1 MSHFSDFNSTEWNLK
16 GLSICSACI
25 PSAQGKQP
33 PSKESRTV
41 SRECTTQ
48 LTIQCQSAAETRVHS
63 ALHSGGTGQQ
73 LEDIWILPSRKHPP
87 RTQPGAPFDRSNGIY
102 SLTSL
107 PGTKSRK
114 DLSDTASCSA
124 EHPLMWG
131 LQERGFGPRELR
143 CERCSVSH
151 ELGNHDLAEHRESIW
166 APEHQQ
172 DRDKRH
178 SLGQNMG
185 VKR

>member
-1 MSHFSDFNSTEWNLK
+1 MLGLHSLCPGQTASLQGVKNS
-16 GLSICSACI
+16 
-25 PSAQGKQP
+25 QQ
-33 PSKESRTV
+33 
-41 SRECTTQ
+41 
-48 LTIQCQSAAETRVHS
+48 RVHNPAHHPVPICCRNQGSFSPTQWRYRPATGRHLGFTIKKAPSESS
-63 ALHSGGTGQQ
+63 A
-73 LEDIWILPSRKHPP
+73 
-87 RTQPGAPFDRSNGIY
+87 GAPFDRSNGIY

-114 DLSDTASCSA
+114 DPSDTASCSV
-124 EHPLMWG
+124 EHPLTWG

-166 APEHQQ
+166 APEYQQ
-172 DRDKRH
+172 NRDTRH
-178 SLGQNMG
+178 SLGQSMG